1 MSEPQAP
8 WTQEEVTTEK
18 VTKKQIVE
26 FLQHNGN
33 NDFLTK
39 HALKGS
45 VVNVTKK
52 AKKDDLTDAYKEL
65 FEIKAF
71 RTAKDDIAA
80 QQNKETAAS
89 KHAKDA
95 SEAHHDTKEEKK
107 AKVEVVYFTKT
118 TIKPGDQS
126 TFAKKGETVEIY
138 YTGKLDDGTVF
149 DTNAPVGAAKAKAPA
164 ADAAKGAK
172 DDKKDDKKAPEKGAV
187 EKKGKAAVPL
197 KVQVG
202 KGKLVRGFDEALT
215 QISKGEKAKIV
226 IPAEHG
232 YGKKGKP
239 ESKIPPNANLT
250 FEVEVVDIY

>member
-1 MSEPQAP
+1 MSEVQAP
-8 WTQEEVTTEK
+8 WKQEELASDK

-26 FLQHNGN
+26 FLQTNGN

-45 VVNVTKK
+45 VANVTKK
-52 AKKDDLTDAYKEL
+52 AKKDDLSAAYQEL
-65 FEIKAF
+65 FENKSF
-71 RTAKDDIAA
+71 RTANDDVAA
-80 QQNKETAAS
+80 QQNKDSAATKAKDTAA
-89 KHAKDA
+89 
-95 SEAHHDTKEEKK
+95 AHHDQKEEKK
-107 AKVEVVYFTKT
+107 VKVEVVYFSKT
-118 TIKPGDQS
+118 VIKPGDQS
-126 TFAKKGETVEIY
+126 TFAKKGETVEIF

-149 DTNAPVGAAKAKAPA
+149 DTNAPVGAAKAKVAEP
-164 ADAAKGAK
+164 AKGAK
-172 DDKKDDKKAPEKGAV
+172 DDKAADKKAVPEKGAA
-187 EKKGKAAVPL
+187 EKKGKTALPL

-239 ESKIPPNANLT
+239 EAKIPPNANLT